1 MAGYTGASAGIPD
14 ITYVNNPRQPDT
26 NNYLGNTYFR
36 FEFTRLPTVTY
47 FCQRVN
53 LPAISFTHAELPTP
67 LGLTS
72 KVPGGKYEY
81 EQLTVS
87 FMVDEDMKN
96 WLEVYNWMR
105 SIGNLDDIKHHIG
118 NHHDKYSDAR
128 IIITNSA
135 FKPNISVRIRGVFPV
150 ALSGIDF
157 DSTTTETETV
167 IATGTFNFTHYEI
180 ETL

>member
-1 MAGYTGASAGIPD
+1 MAGYTGPGIPD
-14 ITYVNNPRQPDT
+14 ITQVSNPTQPDT

-53 LPAISFTHAELPTP
+53 LPSISFTSAELPTP

-72 KVPGGKYEY
+72 KVPGGKYNY
-81 EQLTVS
+81 DQLNVS
-87 FMVDEDMKN
+87 FIVDEEMKN

-105 SIGNLDDIKHHIG
+105 SIGNLDDISNHIK
-118 NHHDKYSDAR
+118 NHMDKYSDAR
-128 IIITNSA
+128 LIITNSA
-135 FKPNISVRIRGVFPV
+135 FTPNISVRFRGVFPI

-157 DSTTTETETV
+157 DSTSVDTETV
-167 IATGTFNFTHYEI
+167 VSTATFAFTHYEI